1 MEEAV
6 VKQGWIYQ
14 QLQQPFGKRWKKLWA
29 VLYRDSRGSPA
40 RLELRDGPERPR
52 KAEPARRPL
61 QLRDC
66 IRVVPAGTET
76 SCPGDTV
83 PILLD
88 TAERRVLL
96 AAPTAEADE
105 WIRRLCELAFP
116 RSQEEPGVAKEGSL
130 SSPGTEGEF
139 SMEENSLYSSR
150 DKGGSGAG
158 AAAGWGNLPPK
169 ASSCSSC
176 SSSSSSCCGLWGCLG
191 CAISSGWSCPALIG
205 RSLLAWLE
213 GSSIA
218 LLGGGTRGQC
228 PPCPSQPLAWGSL
241 PAPVCRGTVSIPAP
255 VCPGTPTE
263 GEEFYEASPYEPV
276 TSRLSDIFRLAS
288 IFSGMDPATT
298 SKSNHCLD
306 AAKACNLNDN
316 CKRLRSGYIST
327 CSRELSA
334 TEPCSRRKC
343 HKALRQFFDRV
354 PGEFTFRLLF
364 CSCKDPACAERRRQ
378 TIVPSCSYE
387 DKDKPNCLDLRGA
400 CRMDH
405 LCRSRLAD
413 FHTNCQA
420 TFQSLTSCPGD
431 NFQACLGSYAGLI
444 GFDITPNYVDA
455 STTSITIS
463 PWCSCK
469 GSGNMEEEC
478 EKFLRDFTENPCLR
492 NAIQA
497 FGNGT
502 DVNVAPKNPNPVTVL
517 PKADKSPV
525 LPDDVNDSNTAY
537 DTSVISTCTSLQE
550 QGLKPNK
557 SKEQSLCYSEA
568 QLTTDVM
575 PDQKT
580 FMDPKGGSSRHRE
593 SRILFLIPILIPALG
608 L

>member
-1 MEEAV
+1 A
-6 VKQGWIYQ
+6 
-14 QLQQPFGKRWKKLWA
+14 
-29 VLYRDSRGSPA
+29 
-40 RLELRDGPERPR
+40 
-52 KAEPARRPL
+52 
-61 QLRDC
+61 
-66 IRVVPAGTET
+66 
-76 SCPGDTV
+76 
-83 PILLD
+83 
-88 TAERRVLL
+88 
-96 AAPTAEADE
+96 
-105 WIRRLCELAFP
+105 
-116 RSQEEPGVAKEGSL
+116 
-130 SSPGTEGEF
+130 EGE
-139 SMEENSLYSSR
+139 
-150 DKGGSGAG
+150 D
-158 AAAGWGNLPPK
+158 
-169 ASSCSSC
+169 
-176 SSSSSSCCGLWGCLG
+176 
-191 CAISSGWSCPALIG
+191 
-205 RSLLAWLE
+205 
-213 GSSIA
+213 
-218 LLGGGTRGQC
+218 
-228 PPCPSQPLAWGSL
+228 
-241 PAPVCRGTVSIPAP
+241 
-255 VCPGTPTE
+255 
-263 GEEFYEASPYEPV
+263 FYEASPYEPV

-364 CSCKDPACAERRRQ
+364 CSCKNAACAERRRQ

-387 DKDKPNCLDLRGA
+387 DKEKPNCLDLRGA
-400 CRMDH
+400 CRADH

-413 FHTNCQA
+413 FHANCQA

-502 DVNVAPKNPNPVTVL
+502 DVNLSPKNPNPAVTAL
-517 PKADKSPV
+517 PKAEKSPV
-525 LPDDVNDSNTAY
+525 PPDDVNDSNTAY
-537 DTSVISTCTSLQE
+537 DASVIGTCSSLQE
-550 QGLKPNK
+550 QGLKPNN

-580 FMDPKGGSSRHRE
+580 FTDPKAGSSRHRE
-593 SRILFLIPILIPALG
+593 SRILLLIPILI
-608 L
+608 

>member
-1 MEEAV
+1 A
-6 VKQGWIYQ
+6 
-14 QLQQPFGKRWKKLWA
+14 
-29 VLYRDSRGSPA
+29 
-40 RLELRDGPERPR
+40 
-52 KAEPARRPL
+52 
-61 QLRDC
+61 
-66 IRVVPAGTET
+66 
-76 SCPGDTV
+76 
-83 PILLD
+83 
-88 TAERRVLL
+88 
-96 AAPTAEADE
+96 
-105 WIRRLCELAFP
+105 
-116 RSQEEPGVAKEGSL
+116 
-130 SSPGTEGEF
+130 
-139 SMEENSLYSSR
+139 
-150 DKGGSGAG
+150 
-158 AAAGWGNLPPK
+158 
-169 ASSCSSC
+169 
-176 SSSSSSCCGLWGCLG
+176 
-191 CAISSGWSCPALIG
+191 
-205 RSLLAWLE
+205 
-213 GSSIA
+213 
-218 LLGGGTRGQC
+218 
-228 PPCPSQPLAWGSL
+228 
-241 PAPVCRGTVSIPAP
+241 
-255 VCPGTPTE
+255 E

-288 IFSGMDPATT
+288 IFSGMDPAA
-298 SKSNHCLD
+298 SSRSNHCLD

-334 TEPCSRRKC
+334 AEPCSRRKC

-387 DKDKPNCLDLRGA
+387 DKDKPNCLDLRAA
-400 CRMDH
+400 CRADH

-492 NAIQA
+492 KALPCPAPFPAVLSFPSLPKPLPLPGNAIQA

-502 DVNVAPKNPNPVTVL
+502 DVNLAPKNPNPAVTAL
-517 PKADKSPV
+517 PKVEKSPA

-537 DTSVISTCTSLQE
+537 DATVISTCTSPQE

-575 PDQKT
+575 PEQKT
-580 FMDPKGGSSRHRE
+580 FTDPKGGSSRDRGI
-593 SRILFLIPILIPALG
+593 RILLLVPVLIPALG

>member
-1 MEEAV
+1 MEHRPSQSQLPQLLEAF
-6 VKQGWIYQ
+6 GT
-14 QLQQPFGKRWKKLWA
+14 QPL
-29 VLYRDSRGSPA
+29 PN
-40 RLELRDGPERPR
+40 P
-52 KAEPARRPL
+52 EPARASQAATMPRTSPKSPSPL
-61 QLRDC
+61 IPGQFLESFLLSPPQTAGRGGARARDYSLR
-66 IRVVPAGTET
+66 
-76 SCPGDTV
+76 
-83 PILLD
+83 
-88 TAERRVLL
+88 
-96 AAPTAEADE
+96 
-105 WIRRLCELAFP
+105 
-116 RSQEEPGVAKEGSL
+116 
-130 SSPGTEGEF
+130 
-139 SMEENSLYSSR
+139 
-150 DKGGSGAG
+150 
-158 AAAGWGNLPPK
+158 
-169 ASSCSSC
+169 
-176 SSSSSSCCGLWGCLG
+176 
-191 CAISSGWSCPALIG
+191 ALICFF
-205 RSLLAWLE
+205 LPLF
-213 GSSIA
+213 
-218 LLGGGTRGQC
+218 
-228 PPCPSQPLAWGSL
+228 PPFP
-241 PAPVCRGTVSIPAP
+241 PA
-255 VCPGTPTE
+255 E

-354 PGEFTFRLLF
+354 PSEFTFRLLF

-387 DKDKPNCLDLRGA
+387 DKEKPNCLDLRGA
-400 CRMDH
+400 CRTDH

-420 TFQSLTSCPGD
+420 TLQSLTGCPGD

-502 DVNVAPKNPNPVTVL
+502 DINLSPKNPNPAVTVL
-517 PKADKSPV
+517 PKTEKSPI

-537 DTSVISTCTSLQE
+537 DTSVISTCSSLQE
-550 QGLKPNK
+550 QGLKPNN

-580 FMDPKGGSSRHRE
+580 FMDPKAGSSRHRE
-593 SRILFLIPILIPALG
+593 SRMLLLIPVRIPALG

>member
-1 MEEAV
+1 DEILRSLAGPPSPPG
-6 VKQGWIYQ
+6 QAPPGWRV
-14 QLQQPFGKRWKKLWA
+14 PVDCVRA
-29 VLYRDSRGSPA
+29 N
-40 RLELRDGPERPR
+40 ELCAG
-52 KAEPARRPL
+52 EP
-61 QLRDC
+61 
-66 IRVVPAGTET
+66 
-76 SCPGDTV
+76 
-83 PILLD
+83 
-88 TAERRVLL
+88 
-96 AAPTAEADE
+96 
-105 WIRRLCELAFP
+105 
-116 RSQEEPGVAKEGSL
+116 
-130 SSPGTEGEF
+130 
-139 SMEENSLYSSR
+139 
-150 DKGGSGAG
+150 
-158 AAAGWGNLPPK
+158 
-169 ASSCSSC
+169 SCSSRYRTLRQC
-176 SSSSSSCCGLWGCLG
+176 LAGRDRNTMLANKECQAALEVLQESPLYDCRCKRGMKKELQCLQIYWSIHLGL
-191 CAISSGWSCPALIG
+191 A
-205 RSLLAWLE
+205 
-213 GSSIA
+213 
-218 LLGGGTRGQC
+218 
-228 PPCPSQPLAWGSL
+228 
-241 PAPVCRGTVSIPAP
+241 
-255 VCPGTPTE
+255 E

-364 CSCKDPACAERRRQ
+364 CSCKDRACAERRRQ

-400 CRMDH
+400 CRADH

-413 FHTNCQA
+413 FHSNCQA

-444 GFDITPNYVDA
+444 GFDMTPNYVDA

-478 EKFLRDFTENPCLR
+478 EKFLRDFTENSCLR
-492 NAIQA
+492 KALPRPPLPCPIPSLPAPLKPLPLPGNAIQA

-502 DVNVAPKNPNPVTVL
+502 DVNLSPKNPSHPVTAL
-517 PKADKSPV
+517 PKAEKGPI
-525 LPDDVNDSNTAY
+525 LPDDVNDSNTVY
-537 DTSVISTCTSLQE
+537 DTSVISTCTSVQE

-557 SKEQSLCYSEA
+557 SKEQSLCYAET

-580 FMDPKGGSSRHRE
+580 FTDPKAGSSRHRAG
-593 SRILFLIPILIPALG
+593 RILLLIPALLPALG

>member
-1 MEEAV
+1 DEILRSLAGPPSPPGLAPP
-6 VKQGWIYQ
+6 GWRV
-14 QLQQPFGKRWKKLWA
+14 PVDCVRA
-29 VLYRDSRGSPA
+29 N
-40 RLELRDGPERPR
+40 ELCAG
-52 KAEPARRPL
+52 EP
-61 QLRDC
+61 
-66 IRVVPAGTET
+66 
-76 SCPGDTV
+76 
-83 PILLD
+83 
-88 TAERRVLL
+88 
-96 AAPTAEADE
+96 
-105 WIRRLCELAFP
+105 
-116 RSQEEPGVAKEGSL
+116 
-130 SSPGTEGEF
+130 
-139 SMEENSLYSSR
+139 
-150 DKGGSGAG
+150 
-158 AAAGWGNLPPK
+158 
-169 ASSCSSC
+169 SCSSRYRT
-176 SSSSSSCCGLWGCLG
+176 LRQCLAG
-191 CAISSGWSCPALIG
+191 RDRNTMLANKECQLALELVEEAPAHWE
-205 RSLLAWLE
+205 RV
-213 GSSIA
+213 
-218 LLGGGTRGQC
+218 GTRFL
-228 PPCPSQPLAWGSL
+228 SQFQAQIRLGSWD
-241 PAPVCRGTVSIPAP
+241 S
-255 VCPGTPTE
+255 
-263 GEEFYEASPYEPV
+263 EFYEASPYEPV

-298 SKSNHCLD
+298 SRSNHCLD

-364 CSCKDPACAERRRQ
+364 CSCQDRACAERRRQ

-387 DKDKPNCLDLRGA
+387 DKEKPNCLDLRGA
-400 CRMDH
+400 CRADH

-444 GFDITPNYVDA
+444 GFDMTPNYVDA

-502 DVNVAPKNPNPVTVL
+502 DVNLSPKNSNPAVTAL
-517 PKADKSPV
+517 AKTEKSPV

-537 DTSVISTCTSLQE
+537 DTSVISTCSSLQE
-550 QGLKPNK
+550 QGLKPNN

-580 FMDPKGGSSRHRE
+580 FTDPKAGGSRQRE
-593 SRILFLIPILIPALG
+593 SRILLLIPILIPALG

>member
-1 MEEAV
+1 MAWNGVWILFPFLGRVGSDPQGVVPKSHHPQSSTGNLQETGTTQFPPKFPGNVAEEQDLNPV
-6 VKQGWIYQ
+6 PIPGEDQ
-14 QLQQPFGKRWKKLWA
+14 
-29 VLYRDSRGSPA
+29 
-40 RLELRDGPERPR
+40 EGPELPLGRCPQIPLPR
-52 KAEPARRPL
+52 DQRWEPAGS
-61 QLRDC
+61 RD
-66 IRVVPAGTET
+66 IPVP
-76 SCPGDTV
+76 SQISLPDFPGNGLEWDLDPV
-83 PILLD
+83 PIPGED
-88 TAERRVLL
+88 
-96 AAPTAEADE
+96 
-105 WIRRLCELAFP
+105 
-116 RSQEEPGVAKEGSL
+116 QEP
-130 SSPGTEGEF
+130 P
-139 SMEENSLYSSR
+139 
-150 DKGGSGAG
+150 SG
-158 AAAGWGNLPPK
+158 
-169 ASSCSSC
+169 
-176 SSSSSSCCGLWGCLG
+176 
-191 CAISSGWSCPALIG
+191 
-205 RSLLAWLE
+205 R
-213 GSSIA
+213 
-218 LLGGGTRGQC
+218 
-228 PPCPSQPLAWGSL
+228 
-241 PAPVCRGTVSIPAP
+241 
-255 VCPGTPTE
+255 
-263 GEEFYEASPYEPV
+263 EEFYEASPYEPV

-288 IFSGMDPATT
+288 IFSGN
-298 SKSNHCLD
+298 KSS
-306 AAKACNLNDN
+306 
-316 CKRLRSGYIST
+316 RLRSGYIST

-334 TEPCSRRKC
+334 TEPCNRRKC
-343 HKALRQFFDRV
+343 HKFFDRV

-400 CRMDH
+400 CRADH

-502 DVNVAPKNPNPVTVL
+502 DVNLAPKNPNPAVTAL
-517 PKADKSPV
+517 PKVEKSPE

-557 SKEQSLCYSEA
+557 SKEQSLCYSQA

-580 FMDPKGGSSRHRE
+580 FMDPKAGSSRQRE
-593 SRILFLIPILIPALG
+593 SRILLLIPILIPALG

>member
-1 MEEAV
+1 MILANAFCIVLFLE
-6 VKQGWIYQ
+6 
-14 QLQQPFGKRWKKLWA
+14 QL
-29 VLYRDSRGSPA
+29 
-40 RLELRDGPERPR
+40 LR
-52 KAEPARRPL
+52 
-61 QLRDC
+61 
-66 IRVVPAGTET
+66 
-76 SCPGDTV
+76 S
-83 PILLD
+83 
-88 TAERRVLL
+88 L
-96 AAPTAEADE
+96 AAPPSPPALAPPGWRAPVDCVRANE
-105 WIRRLCELAFP
+105 LCAG
-116 RSQEEPGVAKEGSL
+116 EPGC
-130 SSPGTEGEF
+130 
-139 SMEENSLYSSR
+139 SSR
-150 DKGGSGAG
+150 YRTLRQCLAG
-158 AAAGWGNLPPK
+158 RDRNT
-169 ASSCSSC
+169 
-176 SSSSSSCCGLWGCLG
+176 
-191 CAISSGWSCPALIG
+191 
-205 RSLLAWLE
+205 LLANRECQLALE
-213 GSSIA
+213 VLQESALYHCRCRRGMRRELQCLQIYWSIHMG
-218 LLGGGTRGQC
+218 L
-228 PPCPSQPLAWGSL
+228 
-241 PAPVCRGTVSIPAP
+241 
-255 VCPGTPTE
+255 TE

-288 IFSGMDPATT
+288 IFSGMDPAAA
-298 SKSNHCLD
+298 SRSNQCLD

-334 TEPCSRRKC
+334 AEPCSRRRC

-364 CSCKDPACAERRRQ
+364 CSCRDPACAERRRQ
-378 TIVPSCSYE
+378 TIVPACSYE
-387 DKDKPNCLDLRGA
+387 DKEKHNCLDLRGA
-400 CRMDH
+400 CRADH

-413 FHTNCQA
+413 YHTNCQA
-420 TFQSLTSCPGD
+420 TFQTPTSCPGD

-455 STTSITIS
+455 STSSITIS
-463 PWCSCK
+463 PWCSCR

-502 DVNVAPKNPNPVTVL
+502 DMNVAPKNPNPAATAP
-517 PKADKSPV
+517 PKAEKSPE
-525 LPDDVNDSNTAY
+525 LPDDVSDSNTAY

-575 PDQKT
+575 PEQKT
-580 FMDPKGGSSRHRE
+580 FLDPKAGSSRRGE
-593 SRILFLIPILIPALG
+593 SRILLLIPVLIPALG

>member
-1 MEEAV
+1 A
-6 VKQGWIYQ
+6 
-14 QLQQPFGKRWKKLWA
+14 LL
-29 VLYRDSRGSPA
+29 SP
-40 RLELRDGPERPR
+40 
-52 KAEPARRPL
+52 
-61 QLRDC
+61 
-66 IRVVPAGTET
+66 
-76 SCPGDTV
+76 
-83 PILLD
+83 
-88 TAERRVLL
+88 
-96 AAPTAEADE
+96 
-105 WIRRLCELAFP
+105 
-116 RSQEEPGVAKEGSL
+116 SL
-130 SSPGTEGEF
+130 PPSPGPDEILRSLAGPPSPPGLAPPGWRVPVDCVRANELCAGE
-139 SMEENSLYSSR
+139 
-150 DKGGSGAG
+150 
-158 AAAGWGNLPPK
+158 P
-169 ASSCSSC
+169 SCSSRYRT
-176 SSSSSSCCGLWGCLG
+176 LRQCL
-191 CAISSGWSCPALIG
+191 AG
-205 RSLLAWLE
+205 RDRNTLLANKECQVALE
-213 GSSIA
+213 VLQESALYDCRCKRGMKKELQCLQIYWSID
-218 LLGGGTRGQC
+218 LG
-228 PPCPSQPLAWGSL
+228 L
-241 PAPVCRGTVSIPAP
+241 
-255 VCPGTPTE
+255 TE

-387 DKDKPNCLDLRGA
+387 DKEKPNCLDLRGA
-400 CRMDH
+400 CRADH

-502 DVNVAPKNPNPVTVL
+502 DVNLAPKNPNPAVTVL
-517 PKADKSPV
+517 PKAEKSPV

-580 FMDPKGGSSRHRE
+580 FMDPKAGSGWHQE
-593 SRILFLIPILIPALG
+593 SRILLLVPILIPALG